1 MQRNWFFLAPAMSNY
16 LKLGKMQQPWRQAG
30 IGKKNDAGAFFAS
43 PPLAFFGAVAFY
55 AYVCVSDTISDN
67 RGPKRYTSRFSS
79 TKLLHQCFSPDCYCR
94 LRQMLNCTFIHQWI
108 KSRILLY
115 LLLLLPTEL
124 LWVLAW
130 QSAFG
135 KRKPCGRYAAALK
148 GYSYCKEVAG

>member
-1 MQRNWFFLAPAMSNY
+1 MVLLAPALSNY
-16 LKLGKMQQPWRQAG
+16 LKVGKMQQPWRQAG

-43 PPLAFFGAVAFY
+43 PPLAFLVPLHSTLT
-55 AYVCVSDTISDN
+55 YVYPIHSDN
-67 RGPKRYTSRFSS
+67 RRPKRYTSRFSS